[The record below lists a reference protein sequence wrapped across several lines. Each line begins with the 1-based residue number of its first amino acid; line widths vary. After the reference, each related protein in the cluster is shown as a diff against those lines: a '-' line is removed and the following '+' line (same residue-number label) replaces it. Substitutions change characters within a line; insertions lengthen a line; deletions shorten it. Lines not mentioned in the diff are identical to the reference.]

1 MTMRRIAAG
10 TVSLFKWG
18 HLYMPGAEVVDQY
31 SELWDLMRYND
42 EGKRGIRRSARVH
55 RKNALHVIG
64 RETLCDSTMMAVFR
78 IFLLLHNSI
87 NFLRPSA

>member
-31 SELWDLMRYND
+31 SELRDLMRYND
-42 EGKRGIRRSARVH
+42 EGKRGSRRSARIH
-55 RKNALHVIG
+55 RKNALHGIEH
-64 RETLCDSTMMAVFR
+64 ETSCDSTMMAVFR
-78 IFLLLHNSI
+78 IFML
-87 NFLRPSA
+87 

>member
-1 MTMRRIAAG
+1 MTMHRISTG
-10 TVSLFKWG
+10 TVSLFKCE

>member
-10 TVSLFKWG
+10 TVSLFKCG

-31 SELWDLMRYND
+31 SDLRDLMRYND
-42 EGKRGIRRSARVH
+42 EGKRGSRRSARVH
-55 RKNALHVIG
+55 SKDALHGIG

-87 NFLRPSA
+87 HFLRPSA